1 MAKDKRR
8 EILLESALDEFFD
21 KGYKAARMDDIA
33 ARAGLSKGTLYLY
46 FKSKEALFS
55 ALIDNVAIPNVEE
68 VDAIKATQQSACQ
81 AIKQFCQMAPQILRH
96 SKLPKM
102 MKILIADAGVFPE
115 LVSRYR
121 EQVVERVLDTIT
133 AILQR
138 GVESGELRMDNPSL
152 TARLVIAPVVL
163 SAIWQVV
170 FDQSSKTNVDLDGL
184 FLAHQEALFCA
195 LKNTTGDK

>member
-33 ARAGLSKGTLYLY
+33 AKAGLSKGTLYLY

-55 ALIDNVAIPNVEE
+55 ALIDNVAIPNVEAVE
-68 VDAIKATQQSACQ
+68 VIKVTEQSACQ
-81 AIKQFCQMAPQILRH
+81 AIQQFCQMAPQILRH

-184 FLAHQEALFCA
+184 FLTHQEALFCA